1 MSYRGRELTSGNYL
15 KLDDIQ
21 SQFNGST
28 TTFNLTSGG
37 SAFYPGS
44 VFSLLVSLAGVVQEA
59 ISAYTINQNT
69 ITFASAPQASDDFF
83 CVVLGTALGI
93 GVPGEG
99 TVSGSKLTEPFDYDD
114 GMLYLDSASDRVG
127 INSTAP
133 RSSLDVRGNVIVAGV
148 ITATTFSGSFTG
160 ALTGTATSTTNIPNL
175 TGAITSSNTTTS
187 LGSFSS
193 SNLATALT
201 DETGSG
207 SAVFATSPTLVSP
220 ALGAASA
227 TSIVV
232 SSGSTFTNGPVFI
245 GAATSTGTA
254 SQPLQVTGGA
264 YVSGNLG
271 VGITNPQTTFQVW
284 GNGRFGSTSALGKVG
299 LLQTNG
305 NENAY
310 IQCSVNNEL
319 TLSGYAGVF
328 LQNTAGTTLTPV
340 NSTSGLQFYTW
351 NRPVYFDGYGGY
363 GGEVIMRDVLNNVE
377 IFHAYMGDG
386 TGGSS
391 RKITF
396 TNAPVLIGSATSTGT
411 ASQPLQ
417 VTGGAY
423 VSGSVG
429 IATTNPQYTLHVVG
443 SFAATTKSFVI
454 DHPTKPNYKL
464 RYASLE
470 GAENGVYVRGR
481 TTENIIELPEY
492 WTELVDKNS
501 ITVNLTP
508 IGNKHIWIEEINNN
522 KVYIDSDSSIDCFY
536 TVFAERKD
544 VEKLVVEIEGN

>member
-148 ITATTFSGSFTG
+148 VTATTFSGSFTG

-187 LGSFSS
+187 LGSFTSA
-193 SNLATALT
+193 NLATALT

-207 SAVFATSPTLVSP
+207 SAVFSTSPTLVTP
-220 ALGAASA
+220 VLGAATA

-232 SSGSTFTNGPVFI
+232 SSGSTFTNGPILV
-245 GAATSTGTA
+245 GT
-254 SQPLQVTGGA
+254 
-264 YVSGNLG
+264 
-271 VGITNPQTTFQVW
+271 
-284 GNGRFGSTSALGKVG
+284 
-299 LLQTNG
+299 
-305 NENAY
+305 
-310 IQCSVNNEL
+310 
-319 TLSGYAGVF
+319 
-328 LQNTAGTTLTPV
+328 
-340 NSTSGLQFYTW
+340 
-351 NRPVYFDGYGGY
+351 
-363 GGEVIMRDVLNNVE
+363 
-377 IFHAYMGDG
+377 
-386 TGGSS
+386 
-391 RKITF
+391 
-396 TNAPVLIGSATSTGT
+396 ATSTGT

-429 IATTNPQYTLHVVG
+429 IGTINPQTTLQIVRNADPIQNNGALIGLKHFTSNSAYPYAGISIDHYCQNTGLNQGGAFIQFSNNGTQEALIQYDDDIGVNNGLLIKNNTDGPIYFQTNGANERLRIDSVGNILIGTASSTGTASQPLQVTGGAYVSGSVGIGTNNPTYKLQVVG

-470 GAENGVYVRGR
+470 GEENGVYVRGR

-492 WTELVDKNS
+492 WTELVDKDS

-544 VEKLVVEIEGN
+544 VEKLIVEIQEN